1 MQNVNRILVLGGGSA
16 GWLTACILAAKHKN
30 NRNFSITLVESSDVP
45 SVGVGEGTWPT
56 MRNTLHSIGIKESDF
71 IRHCNASFKQGSE
84 FVDWHQDAS
93 GKSRYLHPFTPP
105 KAHGQFELAPYWQA
119 KPAVEAK
126 ESFADS
132 VCFQA
137 AICASG
143 RAPKTMAE
151 SEYQGVANYG
161 YHLDAGRFAELLKRH
176 GISTLGISHKVATFE
191 QAHLDCTGNISAI
204 EFTDGSE
211 LSADLFVDCS
221 GFSALLIG
229 KVMQVPF
236 IDKSNEFAIDSALA
250 TQIPYSDDA
259 QDIACQTISTAQPSG
274 WIWDIGLQNR
284 RGVGH
289 VYSSKHISD
298 DEALSQLADYLK
310 MDAQML
316 NARQLRFK
324 PGYREKFWQG
334 NVVAIGLSA
343 GFVEPLEAS
352 ALMLIETSA
361 QYLADNLPVETAHIK
376 VISGRFN
383 REFIYRWQK
392 ILDFLKLHYMLSE
405 RQEPFWQQMRVP
417 ESISENLAE
426 LLALWRYRPPLTS
439 DFASNFEVF
448 PAASYQYVL
457 YGMHYQSNFSAH
469 NHLYQEQEKA
479 DKLMAINQQMTTQ
492 ALARLPSHR
501 ALLNAI
507 KAS

>member
-1 MQNVNRILVLGGGSA
+1 MQNVNSILVLGGGSA
-16 GWLTACILAAKHKN
+16 GWLTACILAARHKDN
-30 NRNFSITLVESSDVP
+30 PNFSITLVESSNVP

-56 MRNTLHSIGIKESDF
+56 MRNTLQSIGIKEADF

-84 FVDWHQDAS
+84 FVDWDQYAS
-93 GKSRYLHPFTPP
+93 GKSRYLHPFTAP
-105 KAHGQFELAPYWQA
+105 KGHGQFELAPYW
-119 KPAVEAK
+119 EARIGSEATK
-126 ESFADS
+126 SFADS

-137 AICASG
+137 AICANG

-151 SEYQGVANYG
+151 SDYQGVANYG
-161 YHLDAGRFAELLKRH
+161 YHLDAGCFAALLKQHGVNTLGVSHKIATFAEA
-176 GISTLGISHKVATFE
+176 S
-191 QAHLDCTGNISAI
+191 LDNVGNISAI
-204 EFTDGSE
+204 KFTDGSE

-229 KVMQVPF
+229 KVLQVPF

-250 TQIPYSDDA
+250 AQIPYQDDT
-259 QDIACQTISTAQPSG
+259 QEIACQTISTAQPSG

-298 DEALSQLADYLK
+298 EQALLQLAQYLE
-310 MDAQML
+310 MDEKGL
-316 NARQLRFK
+316 NARLLRFK

-334 NVVAIGLSA
+334 NVIAIGLSA

-361 QYLADNLPVETAHIK
+361 QYLADNLPVEKAHIQ
-376 VISGRFN
+376 ITARRFN
-383 REFIYRWQK
+383 QAFAYRWQK
-392 ILDFLKLHYMLSE
+392 ILEFLKLHYVLSE
-405 RQEPFWQQMRVP
+405 REEPFWRQMRSS
-417 ESISENLAE
+417 ESMSENLTE

-439 DFASNFEVF
+439 DFDSNFEVF

-457 YGMHYQSNFSAH
+457 YGMHYQSDFSAH
-469 NHLYQEQEKA
+469 KYLYQEQVKA
-479 DKLMAINQQMTTQ
+479 DRLMTINEQMVTQ
-492 ALARLPSHR
+492 ALTRLPTHR
-501 ALLNAI
+501 ALLDTI
-507 KAS
+507 KAG